1 MTSSPP
7 PSTPH
12 SSHSQFSFSF
22 SSDSINQHLQQSN
35 SISENESQES
45 RLELVETCMDMLACY
60 TFGMCSTVPIK
71 APMVE
76 HLLDRSKSET
86 WLLGHKLI
94 TITTSGCGSRA
105 TTNGLCDK
113 CSKLCKSTESP
124 PNEEIALNIDK
135 NDDNGVLPQ
144 SSDLR
149 NTSDQFSSDSDKFL
163 RRRHQSEMHRI
174 PRPQPSVPQAYDDF
188 YLNNIQQTNS
198 FPNTT
203 TLCSCWCQGWA
214 EIMIRRS
221 TGNTSWIVR
230 LQNSL
235 GTFPYSSSPPDEL
248 PDLTALLN
256 PQKSS
261 ESEDP
266 QNNEFECN
274 SDQKE
279 LDIDEVENVSDF
291 KRTTS
296 SPEMEETGAS
306 NVFDDETESF
316 NRRPSDFVTPPR
328 TQPLQPVTRA
338 ASFGSRISPHKFRS
352 DIKTRLSDRKDFRS
366 NDLESSS
373 ASFPQ
378 KSMLYKESSLDS
390 YKLKSPVLPLRI
402 NEADHQTH
410 GHRDRVHTISVMS
423 PVNRKSF
430 SKDVDN
436 SYSFQKTSGLCPK
449 FVFLQLYYNSLID
462 ERLGDIRNS
471 KDSVVNEK
479 IKPILLPKTEAN
491 DRSLKNLDRITPY
504 ETHKIGVV
512 YVGPGQAKDKT
523 AILSNHSGSLRY
535 TNFLKGLGA
544 FIRLQDTES
553 PINYVGGLDTGGQD
567 GKYALSWEDNLNQVI
582 FHVAT
587 LMPTQPNDPNCN
599 LKKRHIGNDFVC
611 IVYNDSGTHFNI
623 QTIKV

>member
-1 MTSSPP
+1 
-7 PSTPH
+7 
-12 SSHSQFSFSF
+12 
-22 SSDSINQHLQQSN
+22 
-35 SISENESQES
+35 
-45 RLELVETCMDMLACY
+45 MDMLACY

-105 TTNGLCDK
+105 TANGLCDK
-113 CSKLCKSTESP
+113 CAKLCKSTESP
-124 PNEEIALNIDK
+124 PNEEIIIDK
-135 NDDNGVLPQ
+135 TDDNGVLPQ
-144 SSDLR
+144 S
-149 NTSDQFSSDSDKFL
+149 SDQFSSDSDKFL

-214 EIMIRRS
+214 EIMIRRP

-235 GTFPYSSSPPDEL
+235 GTFPYSNSPPDEL

-256 PQKSS
+256 PQKTSQ
-261 ESEDP
+261 SEDP
-266 QNNEFECN
+266 QNNEFKSN

-279 LDIDEVENVSDF
+279 LDISESVSTSNSDF

-296 SPEMEETGAS
+296 SPDMEEVGVS
-306 NVFDDETESF
+306 NVFDDESESF
-316 NRRPSDFVTPPR
+316 PNIRPTDLGTPPR

-338 ASFGSRISPHKFRS
+338 ASFGSRISPSKFRS
-352 DIKTRLSDRKDFRS
+352 DMKTRLSDRKDFRS
-366 NDLESSS
+366 NDLESSP

-402 NEADHQTH
+402 NEADHQMY

-430 SKDVDN
+430 SKDVDS

-449 FVFLQLYYNSLID
+449 FVFLQLYYNSVID

-471 KDSVVNEK
+471 KESVVNEK

-491 DRSLKNLDRITPY
+491 DRSLKNFDRITPY

-512 YVGPGQAKDKT
+512 YVGPEQAKDKT

-535 TNFLKGLGA
+535 TNFLKGLGT
-544 FIRLQDTES
+544 FIRLEDTES

-623 QTIKV
+623 QTIKVCIY

>member
-1 MTSSPP
+1 
-7 PSTPH
+7 
-12 SSHSQFSFSF
+12 
-22 SSDSINQHLQQSN
+22 
-35 SISENESQES
+35 
-45 RLELVETCMDMLACY
+45 MDMLACY

-105 TTNGLCDK
+105 TANGLCDK
-113 CSKLCKSTESP
+113 CAKLCKSTESP
-124 PNEEIALNIDK
+124 PNEEIIIDK
-135 NDDNGVLPQ
+135 TDDNGVLSQ
-144 SSDLR
+144 S
-149 NTSDQFSSDSDKFL
+149 SDQFSSDSDKFL

-214 EIMIRRS
+214 EIMIRRP

-235 GTFPYSSSPPDEL
+235 GTFPYSNSPPDEL

-256 PQKSS
+256 PQKTSQ
-261 ESEDP
+261 SEDP
-266 QNNEFECN
+266 QNNEFKSN

-279 LDIDEVENVSDF
+279 LDISESVSTSNSDF

-296 SPEMEETGAS
+296 SPDMEEVGVS
-306 NVFDDETESF
+306 NVFDDESESF
-316 NRRPSDFVTPPR
+316 PNIRPTDLGTPPR

-338 ASFGSRISPHKFRS
+338 ASFGSRISPSKFRS
-352 DIKTRLSDRKDFRS
+352 DMKTRLSDRKDFRS
-366 NDLESSS
+366 NDLESSP

-402 NEADHQTH
+402 NEADHQMY

-430 SKDVDN
+430 SKDVDS

-449 FVFLQLYYNSLID
+449 FVFLQLYYNSVID

-471 KDSVVNEK
+471 KESVVNEK

-491 DRSLKNLDRITPY
+491 DRSLKNFDRITPY

-512 YVGPGQAKDKT
+512 YVGPEQAKDKT

-535 TNFLKGLGA
+535 TNFLKGLGT
-544 FIRLQDTES
+544 FIRLEDTES

-623 QTIKV
+623 QTIKVCIY